1 MEEKDIFNKEN
12 KPESAW
18 FKFEKV
24 GDRISGELVE
34 VLDKAPSG
42 DFVSQRV
49 WVLKTKDGETVN
61 VGQKRYKDE
70 KNGNLDLS
78 YVADALRNAKI
89 GDIVGFEFEKE
100 IPATTKG
107 YSPAKSIQPYLVP
120 QHKEQPKTEDAQAF

>member
-1 MEEKDIFNKEN
+1 MDEKDVFNKEN
-12 KPESAW
+12 KPESVW

-24 GDRISGELVE
+24 GDRISGELLE
-34 VLDKAPSG
+34 VVDKAPSG

-78 YVADALRNAKI
+78 YVAGALRNAKI
-89 GDIVGFEFEKE
+89 GDIIGFEFEKE
-100 IPATTKG
+100 IPATTKK

-120 QHKEQPKTEDAQAF
+120 QHKEQQTDAQAF